1 VCEHTN
7 YKAMHVSQSTPLHLQ
22 WRDLKLRKK
31 EQKRLRFNHSTYVRK
46 KKTPH
51 MYVMRNVLIYYYM
64 TFFLSFQVL
73 LSLLSNVSTMWI
85 F

>member
-31 EQKRLRFNHSTYVRK
+31 EQKRLRFNQ
-46 KKTPH
+46 KKTLH

-64 TFFLSFQVL
+64 TFLLSFQVL